1 MSNYK
6 LNFYFNDEIINDES
20 YHKIVNPIFSIR
32 AVENNILSFNVLNE
46 DDIKDF
52 ANLDIYNLRIG
63 IRND

>member
-6 LNFYFNDEIINDES
+6 LNFYFNDEIINEES

>member
-6 LNFYFNDEIINDES
+6 LRFYFNDELINDDS
-20 YHKIVNPIFSIR
+20 YHKIINPVFTFRS
-32 AVENNILSFNVLNE
+32 VEENILSFNVINE
-46 DDIKDF
+46 DDIIDF

>member
-6 LNFYFNDEIINDES
+6 LRFFFNDELINEDAYAKIINPVFTFRS
-20 YHKIVNPIFSIR
+20 
-32 AVENNILSFNVLNE
+32 VEENILSFNVINE
-46 DDIKDF
+46 DDIIDF

>member
-6 LNFYFNDEIINDES
+6 LRFYFNDELINEDA
-20 YHKIVNPIFSIR
+20 YHKIINPVFTFRS
-32 AVENNILSFNVLNE
+32 VEENILSFNVINE
-46 DDIKDF
+46 DDIIDF